1 MGRRRKHKKIPKEK
15 DVVAM
20 KYVTN
25 TIDKQQLSSLCAE
38 STTEEEQQL
47 SSIQSNWLPFKWV
60 SRNDDN
66 DNSIDSNTNTSSH
79 DVNGDSVSKADN
91 TDISSNQPSHNS
103 LLSELN
109 DIKQQL
115 MPAAK
120 SCADAINDNSY
131 SNHTTTPEYEFRQ
144 ARSIC
149 NPYESL
155 GLTYSKNES
164 KKKKNRKRKYNN
176 LQHSS
181 SGFSQFINRSAIKLA
196 NIDALL
202 GFILTLPPS
211 LHNEEK
217 QQQQRDEQPD
227 NFVFVDLCGAP
238 GGFSEYILYR
248 HVHPATHIQDNDE
261 KQHSDNSRIPCYG
274 FGMSLLGT
282 NDDGKGAQ
290 WKLEHLKQYHLNSN
304 NTLNTK
310 NSSGASHQK
319 LHYQVCNGADGTG
332 SIYNWD
338 NVLQLQKE
346 ITTTLYT
353 DRGDINNNKPLA
365 NLVVAD
371 GGFDSQRNSNNQESI
386 AHKIVVS
393 QTAAVL
399 TLLAPRGT
407 FALKMFG
414 FKDEATRK
422 MLHYLY
428 GCFDQLTFVKPVLS
442 RPASAERY
450 LVCRGYTG
458 QTSEWNGLKWRDQM
472 IAGDAAGRE
481 AVDDKDTQLEELM
494 NKFDKEILKLNI
506 NTCQSIINYLHEK
519 RDAVMTND
527 DSPTYGNQEH
537 SLNLKAY
544 EEAWQLNSRTNT

>member
-1 MGRRRKHKKIPKEK
+1 MGRRRKHKKIPKE
-15 DVVAM
+15 VVAN
-20 KYVTN
+20 KYDTN
-25 TIDKQQLSSLCAE
+25 TIIEKQQLSSLCTASSAIE
-38 STTEEEQQL
+38 QEQQL
-47 SSIQSNWLPFKWV
+47 SSIQSSWLPFKWV
-60 SRNDDN
+60 SRYDDN
-66 DNSIDSNTNTSSH
+66 DVGIRKDNTNTSSH
-79 DVNGDSVSKADN
+79 DVDGDSVSKADN
-91 TDISSNQPSHNS
+91 TDMSSTNQPSHNS

-115 MPAAK
+115 TPAAK
-120 SCADAINDNSY
+120 SCADAINDNNSY
-131 SNHTTTPEYEFRQ
+131 STHTTTPEYEFRQ

-155 GLTYSKNES
+155 GLTYSKNHS

-176 LQHSS
+176 IQQSS

-202 GFILTLPPS
+202 GFILTSSPS

-248 HVHPATHIQDNDE
+248 HVHPATHEEDIDH
-261 KQHSDNSRIPCYG
+261 KHTANSIIPCYG
-274 FGMSLLGT
+274 FGMSLIGS
-282 NDDGKGAQ
+282 NADGKGAN
-290 WKLEHLKQYHLNSN
+290 WSLEHLKRYHLGSN
-304 NTLNTK
+304 KASGTK
-310 NSSGASHQK
+310 NSSGSSHQK
-319 LHYQVCNGADGTG
+319 LYYQVCNGADGTG

-346 ITTTLYT
+346 ITTTLST
-353 DRGDINNNKPLA
+353 DKEDINNNKPLA

-371 GGFDSQRNSNNQESI
+371 GGFDSQRNCNNQESI
-386 AHKIVVS
+386 AHKIIVS
-393 QTAAVL
+393 QTAAAL

-407 FALKMFG
+407 LVLKMFG
-414 FKDEATRK
+414 FKDERTRR
-422 MLHYLY
+422 MLHYLH

-458 QTSEWNGLKWRDQM
+458 QSTEWNGLKWRDEM
-472 IAGDAAGRE
+472 IAGVATGRE
-481 AVDDKDTQLEELM
+481 AVDDKDIHRLEELM
-494 NKFDKEILKLNI
+494 NKFDTEMIQLNI
-506 NTCQSIINYLHEK
+506 NTCQSIVNYLHEK
-519 RDAVMTND
+519 RDAVTND
-527 DSPTYGNQEH
+527 DSSTYANQEH

-544 EEAWQLNSRTNT
+544 EEAWQLFS

>member
-1 MGRRRKHKKIPKEK
+1 MGRRRKHKKIPKD
-15 DVVAM
+15 DVAV
-20 KYVTN
+20 KYDTN
-25 TIDKQQLSSLCAE
+25 TIDKQLLSSLCAE
-38 STTEEEQQL
+38 STIEGEQQP
-47 SSIQSNWLPFKWV
+47 SSIQSSWIPFKWI
-60 SRNDDN
+60 SRHDNNDGDI
-66 DNSIDSNTNTSSH
+66 SKEEDS
-79 DVNGDSVSKADN
+79 N
-91 TDISSNQPSHNS
+91 TDISSTNQPSHSS

-120 SCADAINDNSY
+120 SCADAINDISY
-131 SNHTTTPEYEFRQ
+131 STHTTTPEYEFRQ

-155 GLTYSKNES
+155 GLTFSRNES
-164 KKKKNRKRKYNN
+164 KKKKKSRKRKYNN
-176 LQHSS
+176 MQHSS

-202 GFILTLPPS
+202 GFILTSSPS

-217 QQQQRDEQPD
+217 QHKQQRDEQSD

-248 HVHPATHIQDNDE
+248 HVHPATDTHQDNN
-261 KQHSDNSRIPCYG
+261 HSRIPCYG

-282 NDDGKGAQ
+282 NADGKGAQ
-290 WKLEHLKQYHLNSN
+290 WKLEHLKRYHLNSN
-304 NTLNTK
+304 ETINTK
-310 NSSGASHQK
+310 NSSGTSHQK

-346 ITTTLYT
+346 ITTTLST
-353 DRGDINNNKPLA
+353 DKRDINNNKPLA

-371 GGFDSQRNSNNQESI
+371 GGFDSQRNSNDQESI

-393 QTAAVL
+393 QTAAAL

-407 FALKMFG
+407 FVLKTFG
-414 FKDEATRK
+414 FKEEETRR

-428 GCFDQLTFVKPVLS
+428 DCFDQLTFVKPVLS

-472 IAGDAAGRE
+472 IAGVVAGRE

-494 NKFDKEILKLNI
+494 NKFDTEIKQLNI
-506 NTCQSIINYLHEK
+506 NTCQSIITYLHEK
-519 RDAVMTND
+519 RDAVTND

-544 EEAWQLNSRTNT
+544 EEAWQLFS